1 MRKWGWHRSAKYFR
15 YKRASIDVEMAWHWW
30 AKSGYPVCC
39 RPLCPAETAVCWLTA
54 GWLVDVRR
62 THIGGQLAPFG
73 IQDECLSA
81 ASGRTHVPC
90 GGRGGAGRVGTGR
103 RWSITMSTVSP
114 ARYHRRCCCCSWA
127 SARRTDEPEW
137 LHHCHCTV
145 DCWRSVRMPHPRSAI
160 ARWCRNRQ
168 PRHAV
173 LRRHCRH
180 STVDSVIT
188 VTCHRWSGAER
199 WATAELRQFSAS
211 QRVLVTTGVY
221 HEPFITLTLSERWNR
236 LIIAVGENRANWWVV
251 GNDQKT
257 FRTLITVDGLRSLRL
272 GVASGWV
279 SERLACSQCV

>member
-1 MRKWGWHRSAKYFR
+1 MGLTPQREIFPIQTREYRRWNGVALMSEKRISCLLSTALSGWDCCVLTDGRLAGGCTAYTHRRTISAIWNSGR
-15 YKRASIDVEMAWHWW
+15 VSVSSERTDARA
-30 AKSGYPVCC
+30 
-39 RPLCPAETAVCWLTA
+39 
-54 GWLVDVRR
+54 VRR
-62 THIGGQLAPFG
+62 A
-73 IQDECLSA
+73 
-81 ASGRTHVPC
+81 
-90 GGRGGAGRVGTGR
+90 GRGGAGRVGTGR